1 MTALDRPPVG
11 LALGSGSAR
20 GWAHIGV
27 IRALEKA
34 GVYPDILCGT
44 SIGALVGAAYAAG
57 ELDRFESWVLELGI
71 GDVVGFLDV
80 SLSSGVLKGD
90 RLEFFRRNFVDRSI
104 DELRVPFTAVAT
116 SLRTGRKSGC
126 AAARLFRPC
135 VPRSPCQGYSPR

>member
-1 MTALDRPPVG
+1 MTALDSLRVG

-57 ELDRFESWVLELGI
+57 DRDSWILAA
-71 GDVVGFLDV
+71 
-80 SLSSGVLKGD
+80 
-90 RLEFFRRNFVDRSI
+90 VDRH
-104 DELRVPFTAVAT
+104 V
-116 SLRTGRKSGC
+116 
-126 AAARLFRPC
+126 
-135 VPRSPCQGYSPR
+135 